1 MLLSCAK
8 LAKLRTNHCL
18 MGILFVMLR
27 CTVVLILVLEL
38 VMQYPGP
45 LMVGY
50 SFQHFAL
57 VAFTDD
63 LVNLFG
69 HLLVLLEEVWVEVVG
84 VRRKGSNPIVIAT
97 VCPHMRLAIRAE
109 HLPVFF
115 LKKRNG
121 RVQHHEGKQFV
132 LGRVARLLGGR
143 VLCLVLRA
151 AGPVRERRLLVHCLV
166 ELVRVDFLQ
175 VLPELL
181 SVHGSACTLVAL
193 MKISLSDT
201 DAAWRG
207 SSQ

>member
-27 CTVVLILVLEL
+27 CTVVLILVLKL

-69 HLLVLLEEVWVEVVG
+69 HLLVLLEEVWVKVVG
-84 VRRKGSNPIVIAT
+84 VRRKGSHAIVVAS

-132 LGRVARLLGGR
+132 LGSFSSLLGSR
-143 VLCLVLRA
+143 VLCLVLGA
-151 AGPVRERRLLVHCLV
+151 ACPVREGRLMVQCLV
-166 ELVRVDFLQ
+166 ELV
-175 VLPELL
+175 
-181 SVHGSACTLVAL
+181 
-193 MKISLSDT
+193 
-201 DAAWRG
+201 
-207 SSQ
+207 